1 MAGVDRA
8 FVAVY
13 PPAAVLDA
21 VDARLGAARR
31 VAPDLRWSPRNQW
44 HVTLRFIGRV
54 ADVDAL
60 SARLGDAVAALT
72 PVEGLALAGAGA
84 FPTARRGSV
93 LWVGVAD
100 GPARDALGVLAAAV
114 DAACGAA
121 AVDADDLGAGLESE
135 DRVFTPH
142 CTVARARRPVDLRGA
157 VDAIGPDPFGDPC
170 SVTEVRLVASAALPT
185 GAVHTDLARFP
196 FTP

>member
-21 VDARLGAARR
+21 VAARLGAARR

-60 SARLGDAVAALT
+60 SARMGDAVAALT

-84 FPTARRGSV
+84 FPTARHGTV

-114 DAACGAA
+114 DAACVA
-121 AVDADDLGAGLESE
+121 AGLESE
-135 DRVFTPH
+135 HRAFTPH

-157 VDAIGPDPFGDPC
+157 VDAIGPDPVADGWT
-170 SVTEVRLVASAALPT
+170 VGEVRLVASDTRPT
-185 GAVHTDLARFP
+185 GAVHTDLAAFP